1 MYNELKK
8 LTSPSR
14 QKARRK
20 AAAAKNAKL
29 NRARANRI
37 KAQHAGP
44 SNGFKAVV
52 NRLTSRQ
59 LIDMSL
65 HARNMTAK
73 ERDYVNATMVRRSR
87 FM

>member
-1 MYNELKK
+1 MYNELKM
-8 LTSPSR
+8 LTSPGR
-14 QKARRK
+14 QQARRK

-29 NRARANRI
+29 NRTMANRI
-37 KAQHAGP
+37 KAQHTGP
-44 SNGFKAVV
+44 SNGFKSVV

-59 LIDMSL
+59 LIDLSL

-73 ERDYVNATMVRRSR
+73 ERDYVNATMARRSH